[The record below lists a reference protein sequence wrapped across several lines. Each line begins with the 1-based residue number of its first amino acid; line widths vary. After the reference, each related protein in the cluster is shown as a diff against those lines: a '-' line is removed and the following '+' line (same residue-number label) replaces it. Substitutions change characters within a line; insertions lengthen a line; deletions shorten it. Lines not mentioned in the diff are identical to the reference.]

1 MFEFL
6 FHHPRAVFAKGE
18 FAFLS
23 RWPVW
28 LLAVL
33 AIGAAGAAGWWLWR
47 RRTSLLPGFSWRRLA
62 VIWLLQS
69 AVLAVLLTLLWQPA
83 LRVSALKPQQNIVA
97 VVVDDSRSMAIDD
110 GGRSRT
116 AHAVA
121 TLGDGLLDEL
131 SSRFQVRLYRLEA
144 DLERVSQMEAF
155 QSRGNSTRIG
165 EGLRQIVA
173 ESASLPIG
181 AVVLLTDGAE
191 NAGGLEAETIA
202 AIRGRRL
209 PVHTIGFGRER
220 FARDIEITDVQT
232 ADRALAGSRLTAQVT
247 IRQTGYA
254 GRKTRLSIRD
264 GARVLASRD
273 VELGAD
279 GALQTE
285 SVLYHA
291 GSPGA
296 RRLEVTLDSMP
307 EEENPANNAIA
318 RLVNVEDKRPRV
330 LYLEGEPRW
339 EYKFIRRALEQD
351 KTLDLVS
358 VLRTTQN
365 KIYRQ
370 GIKDPKELEEGY
382 PARVDEL
389 FGFQGLII
397 GTVEAGFF
405 TAGQQDLIRQFVD
418 RRGGGLLFLGGRASL
433 SDGGYAASP
442 LADVMPVVLPARK
455 DTFRRGRAAARLTV
469 AGSDSLITRLEDDA
483 AANAKRWSALPE
495 LADYQYAGEPKPG
508 ATVLAEMTTVDGRDA
523 PLLVMQNYG
532 RGRTAVLATGG
543 TWRWQ
548 MRQSLEDESHE
559 VFWRQLLRWL
569 VTGAPG
575 RVAVSV
581 PRQMLFDEAA
591 VTLTATVRDNSYAPA
606 ADARVTARILGPGG
620 SQETIEFT
628 PHPREPGVYRAE
640 WSTPGPGSFLSEVVA
655 VRGEEE
661 AGRDVVTF
669 ERMDGVAEN
678 FRAEQNR
685 ELLEKLSEQTGGRY
699 YRPEEAGR
707 LSEEISFSEAGI
719 TVRETH
725 DLWNLPAVL
734 LGLLLLK
741 AAEWFL
747 RRKWGVI

>member
-1 MFEFL
+1 
-6 FHHPRAVFAKGE
+6 
-18 FAFLS
+18 
-23 RWPVW
+23 
-28 LLAVL
+28 VL
-33 AIGAAGAAGWWLWR
+33 TI
-47 RRTSLLPGFSWRRLA
+47 
-62 VIWLLQS
+62 
-69 AVLAVLLTLLWQPA
+69 LLTLVWQPA

-97 VVVDDSRSMAIDD
+97 VVVDDSRSMAIEDD
-110 GGRSRT
+110 GRSRT
-116 AHAVA
+116 DHAVA
-121 TLGDGLLDEL
+121 TLRGGLLDEL
-131 SSRFQVRLYRLEA
+131 SSRFQVRLYRL
-144 DLERVSQMEAF
+144 DTGLERVSQVEAF
-155 QSRGNSTRIG
+155 QSTGRATRIG
-165 EGLRQIVA
+165 EGLREIVA

-220 FARDIEITDVQT
+220 YARDVEITEVQT

-247 IRQTGYA
+247 IRQTGYS

-264 GARVLASRD
+264 GARVLASRE
-273 VELGAD
+273 VELGAE
-279 GALQTE
+279 GSLKTE
-285 SVLYHA
+285 SVLFHA

-296 RRLEVTLDSMP
+296 RRLEVSLDPLP
-307 EEENPANNAIA
+307 EEENPANNAVV
-318 RLVNVEDKRPRV
+318 RLVNVEDQRPRV
-330 LYLEGEPRW
+330 LYMEGEPRW

-370 GIKDPKELEEGY
+370 GIRDPQELGEGY

-389 FGFQGLII
+389 FGFQGLIL
-397 GTVEAGFF
+397 GAVEAGFF

-433 SDGGYAASP
+433 SNGGYGASP
-442 LADVMPVVLPARK
+442 LADMMPVALPSGK
-455 DTFRRGRAAARLTV
+455 DTYRRDRAAVKLTA
-469 AGSDSLITRLEDDA
+469 AGSESLITRLDDDA
-483 AANAKRWSALPE
+483 NANAKRWSALPD
-495 LADYQYAGEPKPG
+495 LADFQYAGEPKPG
-508 ATVLAEMTTVDGRDA
+508 ATVLAEMTTADGRDV
-523 PLLVMQNYG
+523 PLLITQNYG
-532 RGRTAVLATGG
+532 RGRTAVLATAG

-548 MRQSLEDESHE
+548 MSQSLEDESHE
-559 VFWRQLLRWL
+559 VFWRQLVRWL
-569 VTGAPG
+569 VTGTPG
-575 RVAVSV
+575 RVTVSV

-591 VTLTATVRDNSYAPA
+591 VKLTATVRDNTYAPA
-606 ADARVTARILGPGG
+606 ADAAVTARILGPGG
-620 SQETIEFT
+620 SQETIEFV
-628 PHPREPGVYRAE
+628 PHPREPGVYLAE
-640 WSTPGPGSFLSEVVA
+640 WSTPGPGSFLAEVVA
-655 VRGEEE
+655 VRGGEE

-678 FRAEQNR
+678 FHAEQNR

-699 YRPEEAGR
+699 YRPGEAGR
-707 LSEEISFSEAGI
+707 LAEEISFSEAGI

-734 LGLLLLK
+734 LILLLLK